1 MINKQ
6 SGKEG
11 IQLVLMKIILIIS
24 ITFSLIISLGVYAND
39 IKAGSAKRIITPKMN
54 VYLAGL
60 AGNRISTGV
69 HDDLYARCLLLDD
82 GKTMVGFVSLD
93 IIGFPRWYV
102 LKIKDDLKK
111 MGINSDN
118 IIITSTHQHSGPD
131 TIGLWGKNE
140 TESGVNPEYMDF
152 LCSQIFDAISEAHKN
167 MQNAVIKLSSII
179 VPEGVSRNSREPNLI
194 DRELSL
200 IKVDSSSGNTIAT
213 LVNFTAHPET
223 LWSDNHLLTADYV
236 HYIYRDLDEKL
247 GGITLFING
256 ALGGMVSVD
265 SKAHT
270 FDEAER
276 IGTTVANKAIESITK
291 AEKQENVKITFKKA
305 EIDIPMENNGFE
317 LLMNLGI
324 LKNYLYENGNIKTEV
339 NYIKIGDAQIA
350 TFPGEVL
357 PKLGFKVKDAMTSKY
372 KFIFGL
378 ANDELGYILDED
390 DFNKELYKYERSM
403 SIGSKIG
410 TIATE
415 TLLNLMTDRQ

>member
-1 MINKQ
+1 MK
-6 SGKEG
+6 
-11 IQLVLMKIILIIS
+11 LMLIVSLIFSFSIVIS
-24 ITFSLIISLGVYAND
+24 IGLCLAD

-60 AGNRISTGV
+60 AENRISTGV

-111 MGINSDN
+111 IGINADN
-118 IIITSTHQHSGPD
+118 IIITCTHQHSGPD
-131 TIGLWGKNE
+131 TLGLWGKSE

-152 LCSQIFDAISEAHKN
+152 LCNQIFDVISEAYKN
-167 MQNAVIKLSSII
+167 MQRAVTKLSSIT
-179 VPEGVSRNSREPNLI
+179 VPEGVSENSREPDLI

-200 IKVDSSSGNTIAT
+200 IKVDSMSGKAIAT

-223 LWSDNHLLTADYV
+223 LWSDNHLITADYV
-236 HYIYRDLDEKL
+236 YYIYRDLDEKL
-247 GGITLFING
+247 GGVTLFING

-276 IGTTVANKAIESITK
+276 IGTTIANKAIESIAN
-291 AEKQENVKITFKKA
+291 AETQENVRIIAKKVDL
-305 EIDIPMENNGFE
+305 DIPMDNNGFK
-317 LLMNLGI
+317 LLMDIGV

-339 NYIKIGDAQIA
+339 NYIKIGNAQIA

-357 PKLGFKVKDAMTSKY
+357 PKLGFKIKNAMTSKY
-372 KFIFGL
+372 KFVLGL
-378 ANDELGYILDED
+378 ANDELGYILAEE
-390 DFNKELYKYERSM
+390 DFNKELYKYEKSM
-403 SIGSKIG
+403 SIGPKIG
-410 TIATE
+410 TITTSA
-415 TLLNLMTDRQ
+415 LLDLMTDK

>member
-1 MINKQ
+1 MDNKK
-6 SGKEG
+6 SDS
-11 IQLVLMKIILIIS
+11 IRFLLYRFFMKFILITSLVFS
-24 ITFSLIISLGVYAND
+24 IAICFGAYSDD

-60 AGNRISTGV
+60 AGNRISTGI
-69 HDDLYARCLLLDD
+69 HDDIYARCLLLDD
-82 GKTMVGFVSLD
+82 GKNMIGFVSLD

-111 MGINSDN
+111 MGINADN
-118 IIITSTHQHSGPD
+118 IIITCTHQHSGPD

-140 TESGVNPEYMDF
+140 MESGVNPEYMDF
-152 LCSQIFDAISEAHKN
+152 LCKQVFDVISEAYKN
-167 MQNAVIKLSSII
+167 MQGAEIKLSSIT
-179 VPEGVSRNSREPNLI
+179 VPDGVSKNFREPDLI

-200 IKVDSSSGNTIAT
+200 IKVDSISGDTIAI

-223 LWSDNHLLTADYV
+223 LWSDNHLITADYV
-236 HYIYRDLDEKL
+236 HYIYRDLDEKF
-247 GGITLFING
+247 GGVTLFING

-270 FDEAER
+270 FEEAER
-276 IGTTVANKAIESITK
+276 IGTTISDKAIESIAK
-291 AEKQENVKITFKKA
+291 AEIQRNVNITLKKS
-305 EIDIPMENNGFE
+305 EIDIPMENNNFK
-317 LLMNLGI
+317 LLMDVGL
-324 LKNYLYENGNIKTEV
+324 LKNFLYENGNIKTEV

-357 PKLGFKVKDAMTSKY
+357 PKLGFKIKNAMTSKY

-378 ANDELGYILDED
+378 ANDELGYILAEE

-410 TIATE
+410 TMTAGK
-415 TLLNLMTDRQ
+415 LLNLITE

>member
-1 MINKQ
+1 MIT
-6 SGKEG
+6 S
-11 IQLVLMKIILIIS
+11 II
-24 ITFSLIISLGVYAND
+24 FSMIISLGVYAND

-60 AGNRISTGV
+60 AENRISTGT

-82 GKTMVGFVSLD
+82 GKTVIGFVSLD
-93 IIGFPRWYV
+93 IIGLPRWYV

-111 MGINSDN
+111 IGINADN

-131 TIGLWGKNE
+131 TIGLWGKSE

-152 LCSQIFDAISEAHKN
+152 LCNQIFDVISEAYKN
-167 MQNAVIKLSSII
+167 MQDAVIKLSSTI
-179 VPEGVSRNSREPNLI
+179 VSEGVSKNSREPNLI

-200 IKVDSSSGNTIAT
+200 IKVESVSGDTIAT

-236 HYIYRDLDEKL
+236 HYIYRDLDKKL

-276 IGTTVANKAIESITK
+276 IGKTVANKAIESLAK
-291 AEKQENVKITFKKA
+291 AEKQENTKIIFKRA
-305 EIDIPMENNGFE
+305 ELDIPMENSIFK
-317 LLMNLGI
+317 LLMDIGV

-339 NYIKIGDAQIA
+339 NHIQIGDAQIA

-357 PKLGFKVKDAMTSKY
+357 PKLGFKIKDAMTSKY
-372 KFIFGL
+372 KFVFGL
-378 ANDELGYILDED
+378 ANDELGYILAEE

-410 TIATE
+410 TITTE
-415 TLLNLMTDRQ
+415 TLLNLMTDR